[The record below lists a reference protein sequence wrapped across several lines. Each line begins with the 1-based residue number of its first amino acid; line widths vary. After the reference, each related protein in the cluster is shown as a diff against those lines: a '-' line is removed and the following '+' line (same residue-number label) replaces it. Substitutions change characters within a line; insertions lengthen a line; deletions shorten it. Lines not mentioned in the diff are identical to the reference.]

1 MKKFKN
7 WSISTKVMSISVLT
21 IAIIVSG
28 MIFYVIPLMKN
39 KLMEEKKMATKD
51 HVEVTYTLLNAYDV
65 KVRAG
70 ELKLEEAQKRAFA
83 DIRAMR
89 YGEGD
94 YYFMMDGNAK
104 MVLHGVNSALEGK
117 EMANEKDVQGKF
129 FFQDMAKTG
138 KEKGEGFVDYWWPK
152 TANAKPSPKISYVKM
167 FKPWNLIVGT
177 GIYVDEVEAETSK
190 LRNIIVI
197 STILCAVLILC
208 IAFFVSRKITAALKE
223 AVVVADELSQ
233 GNLQLDIQVKSED
246 ETGKLLNG
254 MKIMLEKL
262 KEVVADVT
270 TAAGNVASGSQQT
283 SSSSQ
288 QMSQGATEQA
298 ASAEEVSSSMEEMA
312 ANIRQNADNA
322 QQTEKIALK
331 SAEDAKQGG
340 QAVLETV
347 QAMKEIAGKISI
359 IEEIA
364 RQTNLLALNA
374 AIEAARAG
382 EHGKGFAVVASEVR
396 KLAERSQTAA
406 GEISKLSRSSVEV
419 AEKAGD
425 MLARIVPDIQKTAEL
440 VQEISAGS
448 NEQSIGAEQINK
460 AIQQLDQVIQ
470 QNASATE
477 EMASTSEEL
486 SSQAEQLQDTI
497 SFFKVGN
504 NGHTTTV
511 KAASKKASWKLGR
524 KAPAS
529 GGEHVKTPMVAQK
542 SDNGRK
548 SAGISLDLGDGRDK
562 MDDEFERF

>member
-1 MKKFKN
+1 
-7 WSISTKVMSISVLT
+7 
-21 IAIIVSG
+21 
-28 MIFYVIPLMKN
+28 
-39 KLMEEKKMATKD
+39 
-51 HVEVTYTLLNAYDV
+51 
-65 KVRAG
+65 
-70 ELKLEEAQKRAFA
+70 
-83 DIRAMR
+83 
-89 YGEGD
+89 
-94 YYFMMDGNAK
+94 
-104 MVLHGVNSALEGK
+104 
-117 EMANEKDVQGKF
+117 
-129 FFQDMAKTG
+129 
-138 KEKGEGFVDYWWPK
+138 
-152 TANAKPSPKISYVKM
+152 
-167 FKPWNLIVGT
+167 
-177 GIYVDEVEAETSK
+177 
-190 LRNIIVI
+190 
-197 STILCAVLILC
+197 
-208 IAFFVSRKITAALKE
+208 
-223 AVVVADELSQ
+223 
-233 GNLQLDIQVKSED
+233 
-246 ETGKLLNG
+246 
-254 MKIMLEKL
+254 
-262 KEVVADVT
+262 
-270 TAAGNVASGSQQT
+270 
-283 SSSSQ
+283 
-288 QMSQGATEQA
+288 
-298 ASAEEVSSSMEEMA
+298 
-312 ANIRQNADNA
+312 
-322 QQTEKIALK
+322 
-331 SAEDAKQGG
+331 
-340 QAVLETV
+340 
-347 QAMKEIAGKISI
+347 MKEIAGKISI

-504 NGHTTTV
+504 NGNTTTV
-511 KAASKKASWKLGR
+511 KGASKKASWKLGH
-524 KAPAS
+524 KAPAT
-529 GGEHVKTPMVAQK
+529 GGEHVKAPMVAQK